1 MNVVGSQGVGGK
13 LAGRFP
19 KEEEHQTLQLKEC
32 WQQRGEHGNEQSVF
46 QVNCTGS
53 GRTLRAAGT
62 PGRDKGTKAE
72 IRILSPEPVLC
83 PLSPAPFP
91 YLPPPPPL
99 CERGRV

>member
-19 KEEEHQTLQLKEC
+19 KEEEHQTLQLQEC
-32 WQQRGEHGNEQSVF
+32 WQQKGEHGNEQSVF

-72 IRILSPEPVLC
+72 VRILSPEPVLC
-83 PLSPAPFP
+83 PLNPAPFL
-91 YLPPPPPL
+91 YPPPRL
-99 CERGRV
+99 V